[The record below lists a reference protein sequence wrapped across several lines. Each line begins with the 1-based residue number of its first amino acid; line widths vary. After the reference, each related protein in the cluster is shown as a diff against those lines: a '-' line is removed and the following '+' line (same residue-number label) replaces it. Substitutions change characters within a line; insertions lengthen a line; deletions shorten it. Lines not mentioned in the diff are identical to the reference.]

1 MLIVTHEMEFE
12 RDVAPRMVFM
22 DKEIIEEEGEEG
34 TPEQV
39 FYNPR
44 KERTREFLRR
54 TLKQVYRLGVG
65 HLERTF
71 I

>member
-22 DKEIIEEEGEEG
+22 DKRIIEEEG

-54 TLKQVYRLGVG
+54 TLKQVYKLGVG